1 MSNFAWSYGDILE
14 AVEKITPDDQP
25 AFIHGDRVINWG
37 DFKRRTNNLA
47 ANLLASGVEPGDK
60 IAFYMRNCPEYP
72 EGIAAGFKAG
82 LVHVNVN
89 YRYIEHELVYLMDN
103 SDAAVV
109 IYQSEF
115 QHYVDDI
122 RDQLPKVKRWLAV
135 DNGGPSSYEEMANT
149 GDGSSP
155 GRKHSP
161 DDLLFLYTGG
171 TTGMPKGVMWR
182 HDDLFQVLGAGGNP
196 RIGVPPCEDLDEYM
210 ERLKTNPRVVNMPL
224 PPIMH
229 GTGLLSA
236 IGAMAGGGTCVTLP
250 SRSFEPALALEA
262 IDKHKVTNTTIVGDA
277 FARPMVE
284 ELDANPG
291 KYDISSLAVVNS
303 SGVMWTREMKA
314 GLLRHNEN
322 LLLSDGFSSS
332 EAIGLGTSLMTKDQ
346 EIEVASFT
354 LGPRCKVFTEDLKE
368 VQPGSGKSGMVAV
381 CGFLPVGYY
390 KDQEK
395 TDKTFKEIDG
405 VRYSIPG
412 DWVRVED
419 DGSLT
424 LLGRGSNC
432 INTAGEKVYPEE
444 VEEALKF
451 HDDVADALVVGVKD
465 DKWGQSITAVVQLNE
480 GADFDELAMRE
491 FSRTHLAAYK
501 IPKRILVKDDLE
513 RAPNG
518 KADYKSIKDFAEMTL
533 GISGE

>member
-1 MSNFAWSYGDILE
+1 MSYQWSYGDILE
-14 AVEKITPDDQP
+14 AVEAITPDDQP
-25 AFIHGDRVINWG
+25 ALIHGDRVINWG

-47 ANLLASGVEPGDK
+47 SNLLAQGVRSGDK

-72 EGIAAGFKAG
+72 EGIAAAFKAG

-89 YRYIEHELVYLMDN
+89 YRYIEHELIYLFEN
-103 SDAAVV
+103 SDATVV

-122 RDQLPKVKRWLAV
+122 KAQLPGVKHWLAV
-135 DNGGPSSYEEMANT
+135 DNGKSSTYEDLAST

-155 GRKHSP
+155 GVKHSP

-182 HDDLFQVLGAGGNP
+182 HDDLYQVLGAGGNP
-196 RIGVPPCEDLDEYM
+196 RLNIPPCADMDELLS
-210 ERLKTNPRVVNMPL
+210 RLKDAPRTVNLPL

-236 IGAMAGGGTCVTLP
+236 VGAMAGGGTCITLP
-250 SRSFEPALALEA
+250 SRSFEAELALET
-262 IDKHKVTNTTIVGDA
+262 IQKHGVTMVTIVGDA
-277 FARPMVE
+277 FARPMLE
-284 ELDANPG
+284 ALDENPG
-291 KYDISSLAVVNS
+291 KFDISTVGVISS
-303 SGVMWTREMKA
+303 SGVMWTREIKA

-322 LLLSDGFSSS
+322 LLLSDAFSSS
-332 EAIGLGTSLMTKDQ
+332 EAIGLGTSLMTKGQ
-346 EIEVASFT
+346 EIEVAKFA
-354 LGPRCKVFTEDLKE
+354 LGPRCKVFSEDFVE
-368 VQPGSGKSGMVAV
+368 VLPGRGESGMIAV
-381 CGFLPVGYY
+381 KGFLPVGYY

-395 TDKTFKEIDG
+395 TDKTFKVIDG
-405 VRYSIPG
+405 ERYSIPG

-419 DGSLT
+419 DGTLT

-451 HDDVADALVVGVKD
+451 HDSVADALVVGVAD
-465 DKWGQSITAVVQLNE
+465 EKWGQSITAVVQPNE
-480 GADFDELAMRE
+480 GHTIDALELKE
-491 FSRTHLAAYK
+491 FSRQHLAAYK
-501 IPKRILVKDDLE
+501 LPKKILIKDNLN

-518 KADYKSIKDFAEMTL
+518 KADYKSIQAYAEAEL
-533 GISGE
+533 EKL

>member
-1 MSNFAWSYGDILE
+1 MSNYAWSYGEILK
-14 AVEKITPDDQP
+14 AVEEITPPDQS
-25 AFIHGDRVINWG
+25 ALIHGDRVINWG
-37 DFKRRTNNLA
+37 DFQRRTNNLA
-47 ANLLASGVEPGDK
+47 RNLLQSGVKPGDK

-72 EGIAAGFKAG
+72 EGIAAAFKAG

-89 YRYIEHELVYLMDN
+89 YRYIEHELIYLIDN
-103 SDAAVV
+103 SDATVV
-109 IYQSEF
+109 VYQSEF
-115 QHYVDDI
+115 QNYVDDI
-122 RDQLPKVKRWLAV
+122 RDQLPDVKHWLAA
-135 DNGGPSSYEEMANT
+135 DNGKPSGYEEMAES
-149 GDGSSP
+149 GDGSP
-155 GRKHSP
+155 PDRTPSP

-196 RIGVPPCEDLDEYM
+196 RIGIPPCEDLKEFL
-210 ERLKTNPRVVNMPL
+210 ERLKANPRVVNMPL

-236 IGAMAGGGTCVTLP
+236 IGAMANGGTCVTLT
-250 SRSFEPALALEA
+250 SRSFEAGLALKA
-262 IDKHKVTNTTIVGDA
+262 IEQHKVTNTTIVGDA

-291 KYDISSLAVVNS
+291 KYDISSLNVINS
-303 SGVMWTREMKA
+303 SGVMWTREVKA

-322 LLLSDGFSSS
+322 LMLSDGFSSS

-354 LGPRCKVFTEDLKE
+354 LGPRCKVFTEDEKE
-368 VQPGSGKSGMVAV
+368 VLPGSGEAGMVAV

-395 TDKTFKEIDG
+395 TDKTFKIING

-451 HDDVADALVVGVKD
+451 HHDVADALVVGVKD
-465 DKWGQSITAVVQLNE
+465 DKWGQSITAVVQLND
-480 GADFDELAMRE
+480 GAEFDELEVRE
-491 FSRTHLAAYK
+491 FSRKHLAAYK

-518 KADYKSIKDFAEMTL
+518 KADYKSIQTFAEQSL
-533 GISGE
+533 GITS